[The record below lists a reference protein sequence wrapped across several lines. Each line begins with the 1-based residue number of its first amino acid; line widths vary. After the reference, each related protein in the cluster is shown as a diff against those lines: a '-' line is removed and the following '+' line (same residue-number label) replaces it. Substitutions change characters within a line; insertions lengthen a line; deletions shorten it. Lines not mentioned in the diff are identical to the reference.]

1 MSASKPFSERT
12 WMILPDG
19 SRFGG
24 PAVVEVLGDDDY
36 GRLNY
41 GDQHALWGFG
51 IWGPVGSV
59 GTLKAEVAATL
70 RPPKNKRERQMIA
83 DLIANLDRSMQSQAA
98 LAAAMGI
105 GREAKK
111 PEEKRR

>member
-1 MSASKPFSERT
+1 MSASRPFSERT

-24 PAVVEVLGDDDY
+24 PAVVEVLAPEDE
-36 GRLNY
+36 GRAKFGCL
-41 GDQHALWGFG
+41 HCEWGFG
-51 IWGPVGSV
+51 MWGPMGTA
-59 GTLKAEVAATL
+59 GTLKPEAAATL

-83 DLIANLDRSMQSQAA
+83 NLVANLDRSLQSQAA